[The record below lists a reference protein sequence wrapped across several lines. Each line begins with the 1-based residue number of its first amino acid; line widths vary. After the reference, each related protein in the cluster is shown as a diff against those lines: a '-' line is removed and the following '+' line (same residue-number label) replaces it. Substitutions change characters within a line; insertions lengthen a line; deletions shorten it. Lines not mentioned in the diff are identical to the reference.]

1 MALKKNF
8 RFSIIM
14 TKQVLVRVRC
24 WLETT
29 TSSVDTV
36 YCAQVRPSSCST
48 ANVDSAP
55 AHVICIVSSLH
66 TAQLCWLPGTHTLTR
81 VLAFTQIAHILGWEN
96 VPCPSYLVPTIRN
109 WYGTILT
116 ARQMKC
122 QFNVYY
128 LDASPWSINWL
139 HYQFSFIIRYSS
151 KSDEEVC
158 GRYPHHHTNPL
169 SHRHSSTFSLI
180 LPCFLCF
187 PHILLTSQRS

>member
-1 MALKKNF
+1 MVSEMSVKVWGACIQALQHSGSILCVAFCRHSCWHDTWPPGLLLAASCRLLPPPAAPAFCCAPPAACCTARRRSSKLITEKYLRSLKILALLLRTMALKKNF

-66 TAQLCWLPGTHTLTR
+66 TAQLCW
-81 VLAFTQIAHILGWEN
+81 
-96 VPCPSYLVPTIRN
+96 
-109 WYGTILT
+109 
-116 ARQMKC
+116 
-122 QFNVYY
+122 
-128 LDASPWSINWL
+128 
-139 HYQFSFIIRYSS
+139 
-151 KSDEEVC
+151 
-158 GRYPHHHTNPL
+158 
-169 SHRHSSTFSLI
+169 
-180 LPCFLCF
+180 
-187 PHILLTSQRS
+187 

>member
-1 MALKKNF
+1 MVSEMCVKVWGACIQALQHSGSILCVAFCRHSCWHDTWTPPGRLLPPPAASCRPLLSVVPHLLPAALHAISSILITEKYLRSLKILALLLRTMALKKNF

-81 VLAFTQIAHILGWEN
+81 VLAFTQIAHILG
-96 VPCPSYLVPTIRN
+96 
-109 WYGTILT
+109 
-116 ARQMKC
+116 
-122 QFNVYY
+122 
-128 LDASPWSINWL
+128 
-139 HYQFSFIIRYSS
+139 
-151 KSDEEVC
+151 
-158 GRYPHHHTNPL
+158 
-169 SHRHSSTFSLI
+169 
-180 LPCFLCF
+180 
-187 PHILLTSQRS
+187 